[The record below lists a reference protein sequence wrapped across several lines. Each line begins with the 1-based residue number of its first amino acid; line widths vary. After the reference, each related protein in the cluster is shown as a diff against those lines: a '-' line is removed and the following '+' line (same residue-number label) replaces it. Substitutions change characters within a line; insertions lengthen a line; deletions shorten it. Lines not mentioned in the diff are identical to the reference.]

1 MSRLLAV
8 AVLVVAGLTW
18 AQKAA
23 PKGKKP
29 ATPAAAAA
37 PVAPAPEVPTQEAR
51 TQNVVEVAVGSADH
65 TTLVAGL
72 KAAEYVVSLTNAGPF
87 TVFAPTNAGFDKLPK
102 GTLDTLLKPE
112 NKEQLQN
119 ILKYHV
125 AVSVYELKNL
135 KDGMKLGM
143 ANGANV
149 VFKVVDGKVKVN
161 DATIVATVRT
171 SNGNIHVID
180 SVLLPPPKTP

>member
-1 MSRLLAV
+1 MSRLV
-8 AVLVVAGLTW
+8 AVVVLVIAGLGW

-23 PKGKKP
+23 PKGKKA
-29 ATPAAAAA
+29 ATPAVVAA
-37 PVAPAPEVPTQEAR
+37 PVVATPEVPTQEAR
-51 TQNVVEVAVGSADH
+51 TQTVVDVAVASKDH
-65 TTLVAGL
+65 STLVAGL

-102 GTLDTLLKPE
+102 GALDNLLKPE

-119 ILKYHV
+119 VLKYHV
-125 AVSVYELKNL
+125 AVSAYEVKSL

-143 ANGANV
+143 ANGSNV
-149 VFKVVDGKVKVN
+149 VFKVEDGKVKVN
-161 DATIVATVRT
+161 DATIVATVHT

-180 SVLLPPPKTP
+180 GVLLPPAK